1 MGVLTVRDID
11 FFFLIPNICMNGM
24 NAREIY
30 TNEYIMGRNF
40 LGVKHGFFM
49 RHSGTIAWCRGE
61 IQASFTI
68 SFIESFINRLET

>member
-1 MGVLTVRDID
+1 
-11 FFFLIPNICMNGM
+11 MNGM

-40 LGVKHGFFM
+40 LGVKHGFLM

-61 IQASFTI
+61 IEASYYTI
-68 SFIESFINRLET
+68 SSIESFINRLET